1 MLAAISAPDSIAA
14 ATAVADGV
22 KNLLVSFDLDP
33 SVIAWLSNY
42 VLAIPTVFLV
52 LLAKYIGKIV
62 PFISPILHSYL
73 DPWWLAN
80 KTWVNPLLALC
91 VGWALSGNPVVGTIA
106 VFGHQII
113 SGMKAAASKT
123 STAGIKRGALG
134 VLLLFMFALPAHAD
148 DAPKQPVKWGDR
160 VHFSL
165 LAGLKD
171 VAPYGST
178 TQLYIGARPMFQV
191 SDYVLLQFDII
202 RPLRGVGDE
211 KLGRRTEYNFALSV
225 PLR

>member
-1 MLAAISAPDSIAA
+1 MLAVISAPDSVAA

-33 SVIAWLSNY
+33 SVIAWLLNY

-62 PFISPILHSYL
+62 PFVSPILHSYL
-73 DPWWLAN
+73 DPWWIAN

-91 VGWALSGNPVVGTIA
+91 IGWLLSGNPVVGTIA
-106 VFGHQII
+106 VFGHQIV
-113 SGMKAAASKT
+113 SGMKAAAKKST
-123 STAGIKRGALG
+123 TAGINRGALG
-134 VLLLFMFALPAHAD
+134 VLLLLLLAAPATA
-148 DAPKQPVKWGDR
+148 QPVKQEVKLADR
-160 VHFSL
+160 FHFSL

-191 SDYVLLQFDII
+191 SDYVVLQFDII

-225 PLR
+225 PIK